1 MRFKIPDD
9 LRCSRCTLQWY
20 WSSGKSSY
28 YDGDYFDNY
37 RGLASLGWDAAAW
50 QPQILEPW
58 ANCANSCCQ
67 TGGPFGEEFWNCVD
81 ISVGSGRWHLA
92 NINTRAVNHKNCHIN
107 YQPGYHKTRPVHNVA
122 KSLLRGLGS
131 MRRSE
136 LGWANL
142 L

>member
-1 MRFKIPDD
+1 MAATDTGTLGK
-9 LRCSRCTLQWY
+9 LRKQLLPNWRTVRRGVLELCRHLSR
-20 WSSGKSSY
+20 
-28 YDGDYFDNY
+28 
-37 RGLASLGWDAAAW
+37 
-50 QPQILEPW
+50 
-58 ANCANSCCQ
+58 
-67 TGGPFGEEFWNCVD
+67 
-81 ISVGSGRWHLA
+81 SGRWHLA